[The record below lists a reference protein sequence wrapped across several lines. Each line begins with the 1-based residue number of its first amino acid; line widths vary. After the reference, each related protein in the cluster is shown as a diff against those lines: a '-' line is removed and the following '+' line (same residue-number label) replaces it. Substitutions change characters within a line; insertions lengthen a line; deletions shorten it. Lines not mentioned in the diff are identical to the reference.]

1 MSVLKKIEVEQ
12 TVRLWE
18 TGLLSDTQFL
28 GVRNLMDEDQIAQY
42 ASSLSNEA
50 IIDTLKKLLEKEETP
65 KYKDFPV
72 IRLLENGDRI
82 AALRLAIA
90 AVELTTQK
98 QPVHNP
104 TPRYGMGD
112 EYYDWVCPNCGTF
125 LAYETQMTGPH
136 HCKCG
141 QAIKWEGLK
150 NDEGDL

>member
-1 MSVLKKIEVEQ
+1 MGGVIAYFAGWAIGCATLMLV
-12 TVRLWE
+12 WYF
-18 TGLLSDTQFL
+18 SDIKDHSPYRRGYRDALF
-28 GVRNLMDEDQIAQY
+28 
-42 ASSLSNEA
+42 
-50 IIDTLKKLLEKEETP
+50 DTLKKLLEKEETP
-65 KYKDFPV
+65 KYKDYPV

-90 AVELTTQK
+90 AFELATQK

-104 TPRYGMGD
+104 TPRYGMGY

-141 QAIKWEGLK
+141 QAINWEGLK